1 MLRQD
6 AAGLQLAA
14 ICLVIYFLF
23 GCLEI
28 IKAIRLAYFGT
39 LNRNIQKN
47 WKQKSIEKFDI

>member
-23 GCLEI
+23 FVGCSLEI
-28 IKAIRLAYFGT
+28 IRALRLAYFREG
-39 LNRNIQKN
+39 
-47 WKQKSIEKFDI
+47 KFEEN